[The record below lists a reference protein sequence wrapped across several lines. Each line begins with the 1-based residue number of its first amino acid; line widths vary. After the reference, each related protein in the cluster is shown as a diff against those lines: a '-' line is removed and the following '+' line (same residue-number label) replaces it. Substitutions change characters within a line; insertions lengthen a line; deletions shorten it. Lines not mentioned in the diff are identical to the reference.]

1 MPPKAKTAPKAKTQ
15 ARKSTAKT
23 PAAKSPKRVPVPS
36 QPVIVEPAPQKPAVP
51 APTTEQIA
59 AKAYEIWVAKGRPI
73 GQDDLNWIEAEQA
86 LSR

>member
-1 MPPKAKTAPKAKTQ
+1 MPSKTKAATKTKPTPRKSAPKT
-15 ARKSTAKT
+15 
-23 PAAKSPKRVPVPS
+23 PKRVPLPAE
-36 QPVIVEPAPQKPAVP
+36 PVIVEPAPQKPAPP